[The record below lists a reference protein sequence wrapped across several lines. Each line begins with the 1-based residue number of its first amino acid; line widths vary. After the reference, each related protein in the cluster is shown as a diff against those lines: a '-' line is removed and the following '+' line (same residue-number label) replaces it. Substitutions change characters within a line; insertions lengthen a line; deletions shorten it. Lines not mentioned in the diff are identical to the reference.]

1 MYLCPYSKL
10 EVLDLYSLVLP
21 SLGRI
26 EVVIPTILWLASV
39 GFIIHYL
46 HPSITFQLCFQPDLL
61 LDLWHGG
68 PFPTR
73 AFVGQA
79 SLFICVS
86 ALSCLGC
93 LLETSSAAISTMYLE
108 IKWIS
113 MKKSDSWKVVFLNI
127 HECKANLMKLALK
140 KVLQWNILNIH
151 EK

>member
-1 MYLCPYSKL
+1 MYWCPYSEL
-10 EVLDLYSLVLP
+10 EVHDLYSLVLP

-26 EVVIPTILWLASV
+26 EVVIPTMFWFASA
-39 GFIIHYL
+39 GFSIHYL
-46 HPSITFQLCFQPDLL
+46 HLSITFPVMFQPDLL

-68 PFPTR
+68 PFPAR

-93 LLETSSAAISTMYLE
+93 VCLPETSSVAINTMYLE

-113 MKKSDSWKVVFLNI
+113 YEKAHSWKIVFLNI
-127 HECKANLMKLALK
+127 HEWIWIWSTMK
-140 KVLQWNILNIH
+140 IIS
-151 EK
+151 